1 MNTIPKLFVDP
12 SWAAIMKLSTGEL
25 IELAMFGL
33 VSILWIAGMAYG
45 GYRMFSSKG
54 RRGKAGE
61 G

>member
-12 SWAAIMKLSTGEL
+12 SWSAIMALSTGEK

-33 VSILWIAGMAYG
+33 VSILWIGGLIWG
-45 GYRMFSSKG
+45 GYRMMNKRG
-54 RRGKAGE
+54 RREE